1 MQKASGNHS
10 FFCPYWQVLSYQ
22 IIFIFALILKSSD
35 SLVDLIWHVVCLITL
50 YGWNLE
56 RNMDRAL
63 FLAMS
68 GAKQNMQAL
77 QLRANNLANVSTTGF
92 RADLEQARSM
102 QAYGEGLPTRV
113 FSMTERPG
121 QNFRQG
127 SVITTG
133 RDLDVTI
140 EGLGWISVLDK
151 TGKEGLTRNG
161 NLKIDSNGLLLSG
174 ENLVLGEGGDPIT
187 LPIPLSK
194 VEIGSDGT
202 ISVVPQGAPA
212 DAIEIVDRIKLT
224 STDNRSLF
232 KDINGLFR
240 SKDPNGQYEIDGN
253 VKLLKGAIEG
263 SNVSAI
269 GEMTSLID
277 LQRQFEMQVK
287 LMSTAED
294 MDKASDSLL
303 RTS

>member
-1 MQKASGNHS
+1 
-10 FFCPYWQVLSYQ
+10 
-22 IIFIFALILKSSD
+22 
-35 SLVDLIWHVVCLITL
+35 
-50 YGWNLE
+50 
-56 RNMDRAL
+56 MDRAL

-92 RADLEQARSM
+92 RADLAQARSM
-102 QAYGEGLPTRV
+102 QAYGDGLPSRV

-121 QNFRQG
+121 HNFQQG

-140 EGLGWISVLDK
+140 QGQGWISVLDK

-161 NLKIDSNGLLLSG
+161 NL
-174 ENLVLGEGGDPIT
+174 VLGETGAPIT
-187 LPIPLSK
+187 LPIPVSK
-194 VEIGSDGT
+194 VEIGNDGT

-212 DAIEIVDRIKLT
+212 DAMEIVDRIKLT
-224 STDNRSLF
+224 GTNNQSLF
-232 KDINGLFR
+232 KDVNGLFR
-240 SKDPNGQYEIDGN
+240 AKDPNAAYEADAG
-253 VKLLKGAIEG
+253 VKLLTGAIEG
-263 SNVSAI
+263 SNVNAI

-287 LMSTAED
+287 MMSTAED

-303 RTS
+303 RMS

>member
-1 MQKASGNHS
+1 MTFSHNLLIYHCFKMWHANCFICSIENR
-10 FFCPYWQVLSYQ
+10 LEQ
-22 IIFIFALILKSSD
+22 I
-35 SLVDLIWHVVCLITL
+35 
-50 YGWNLE
+50 
-56 RNMDRAL
+56 MDRAL

-92 RADLEQARSM
+92 RADLAQARSM

-121 QNFRQG
+121 SNFAQG

-140 EGLGWISVLDK
+140 QGDGWISVMDR
-151 TGKEGLTRNG
+151 TGQEGLTRSG
-161 NLKIDSNGLLLSG
+161 NLKVDQSGLLLNGSG
-174 ENLVLGEGGDPIT
+174 HVVLGETGAPIT
-187 LPIPLSK
+187 LPVPLNK
-194 VEIGSDGT
+194 IEIGKDGT
-202 ISVVPQGAPA
+202 ISVLPQGAPA
-212 DAIEIVDRIKLT
+212 DAMEVVDRIKLVKP
-224 STDNRSLF
+224 DNQSLF
-232 KDINGLFR
+232 KDSNGLFR
-240 SKDPNGQYEIDGN
+240 AKNPGTLFEADAS
-253 VKLLKGAIEG
+253 VSLLPGALEG
-263 SNVSAI
+263 SNVNAV

-303 RTS
+303 RSS